1 MASVKNRWRIEF
13 LSDSLARW
21 LDKVFAVVS
30 SLSVSSPT
38 WVIWYAPFRPPPD
51 PLLTPE
57 DASGGACDPEG
68 AALACGGAAGGDAQ
82 AHGRGAQG
90 EPEAHRGAAAPHA
103 GAGRQGLRRAAAG
116 KGQPGALRPREGLPR
131 AHRQGHAGANYRRR
145 GPRQGWS
152 TGHKAP
158 RWAAGKTGLPR
169 PVVATTIQA

>member
-57 DASGGACDPEG
+57 DASGI
-68 AALACGGAAGGDAQ
+68 
-82 AHGRGAQG
+82 RF
-90 EPEAHRGAAAPHA
+90 
-103 GAGRQGLRRAAAG
+103 
-116 KGQPGALRPREGLPR
+116 
-131 AHRQGHAGANYRRR
+131 
-145 GPRQGWS
+145 
-152 TGHKAP
+152 
-158 RWAAGKTGLPR
+158 
-169 PVVATTIQA
+169 